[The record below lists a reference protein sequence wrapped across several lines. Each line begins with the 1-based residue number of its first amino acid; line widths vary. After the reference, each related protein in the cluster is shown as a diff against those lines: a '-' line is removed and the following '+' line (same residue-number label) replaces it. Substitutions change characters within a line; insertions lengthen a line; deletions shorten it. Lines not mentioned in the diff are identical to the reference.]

1 MRDSIVVRGVSKRF
15 RKPRGDKLP
24 SLKETL
30 LAGLRRREIDTFW
43 ALRDV
48 SFTVPKGRMVG
59 VAGKNGAGKS
69 TLLRLIGGVGRP
81 SEGTIEVHGRVGA
94 LLDLGAG
101 LTDDLTGRE
110 NIFIA
115 GVIAGMTRAEV
126 RAHYASIVEF
136 AELESFIDMPIRTY
150 SSGMRLRLGFSV
162 AVHMSPDV
170 LLIDEVLA
178 VGDLRFQRKCLER
191 ISAIKACGASIFLVS
206 HDSSQVRALC
216 DEVLLLSQGKV
227 VAYGPTQEVMDLYE
241 AEAWRHG
248 ASRSGSQDVQ
258 ISEVRLLH
266 LDGTPARRIASGDGL
281 VVEFNLVA
289 HHPAEDVLASVT
301 VYKPDGVLCVDTNT
315 EVGGLQLGTLTGQV
329 RLRLTFERLDLAAG
343 DYSIGIGAYLKN
355 WQGIYDFHD
364 KWYDF
369 SVVGGAHSGEG
380 FMDPPSAW
388 GQLSGPDLNTRAA
401 IAASSDR
408 SARGQS

>member
-15 RKPRGDKLP
+15 RKARGDRLP
-24 SLKETL
+24 SLKETV
-30 LAGLRRREIDTFW
+30 LAGFRGREMDTFW

-48 SFTVPKGRMVG
+48 SFIVPKGRMVG

-69 TLLRLIGGVGRP
+69 TLLRLIGGVGQP
-81 SEGTIEVHGRVGA
+81 SEGTIEVHGRIGA
-94 LLDLGAG
+94 LLDLEAG

-126 RAHYASIVEF
+126 RSHYARIVQF
-136 AELESFIDMPIRTY
+136 AELESFIDTPIRTY
-150 SSGMRLRLGFSV
+150 SSGMRLRLAFSV
-162 AVHMSPDV
+162 AVHMSPDL

-191 ISAIKACGASIFLVS
+191 ISAIKARGATIFLVS

-216 DEVLLLSQGKV
+216 DEVLLLDQGNV
-227 VAYGPTQEVMDLYE
+227 VAYGPTQKVMDLYE

-248 ASRSGSQDVQ
+248 ANRTGSQDVQ
-258 ISEVRLLH
+258 ISGVRLLH
-266 LDGTPARRIASGDGL
+266 PNGAPARRIASGDAL

-301 VYKPDGVLCVDTNT
+301 IYTPDGLLCVDTNT
-315 EVGGLQLGTLTGQV
+315 EVCGLRLGTLKGLV
-329 RLRLTFERLDLAAG
+329 SLRLAFDRLDLAGG
-343 DYSIGIGAYLKN
+343 DYSISVGAYLKD
-355 WQGIYDFHD
+355 WQGIYDYHD
-364 KWYDF
+364 KRYDF
-369 SVVGGAHSGEG
+369 SVAGGAHSGEG

-388 GQLSGPDLNTRAA
+388 GLLSGSDLNASAA
-401 IAASSDR
+401 IAGSRDR
-408 SARGQS
+408 VARGES